1 MAITASAGAKFE
13 VCPAGSF
20 AAVCCDVVDMGIVKT
35 NYSGKE
41 KKQHK
46 IRIGWQVNEDRND
59 GKPFI
64 VWKRYT
70 LSLHEKSALRKDL
83 EPWRG
88 RPFTEEELQGFDVET
103 VIGAPCMIAVV
114 QNAAGGNVYANVSG
128 IMRLPKGMNAP
139 AVDPAYIRFQ
149 DRPKDGE
156 AEGAP
161 EPPDQDFGPDLSD
174 VPF

>member
-1 MAITASAGAKFE
+1 MAITATAGAKYE

-20 AAVCCDVVDMGIVKT
+20 AAVCCDVVDMGIIKT
-35 NYSGKE
+35 TYSGKE

-46 IRIGWQVNEDRND
+46 IRIGWQVDDKRAD
-59 GKPFI
+59 DKPFI

-88 RPFTEEELQGFDVET
+88 RPFTEDELQGFDVET
-103 VIGAPCMIAVV
+103 VIGAPCMISVV
-114 QNAAGGNVYANVSG
+114 QAAAGGNIYANVSG
-128 IMRLPKGMNAP
+128 IMRLPKGMTAP
-139 AVDPAYIRFQ
+139 AIDSSYVRVQ
-149 DRPKDGE
+149 DRPKEGDE
-156 AEGAP
+156 ADAGP
-161 EPPDQDFGPDLSD
+161 EPEWQADLDD